1 MQVNAE
7 TGTVCVCDRGEV
19 VCRFDIEN
27 WSDTSEAPDID
38 PPVDATVT
46 GRVTGLR
53 FPPGSAV
60 PGCGDRR
67 SVETPKKASGLRGPI
82 RVETTVTAVV
92 AFEGPATVRERSGGI
107 GVSFADARPV
117 TVGLRRSCSRRDRT
131 ITVPGTAEGVATA
144 LTHASVAH
152 ATSTPARSDP
162 ATRRNPPRIER
173 DDAVDVPDAIRTEQ
187 VDTGIE
193 LRVPPD
199 RASLY
204 VLAPLAYYLGARVSV
219 ESRTVPLLRA
229 PDTGV
234 SCELSSLPELQADAA
249 SLLYRT
255 VTLDCLLREA
265 RENAGGDAERLLAR
279 AGIAPG
285 VTGGADIDD
294 RLAAYLDAPFS
305 TVKSELPEWHLS
317 VYVTPTPTHVTVLP
331 YILDR
336 LAFVYLPDANPLP
349 KAERLQRSL
358 ADFHRASDSAPSVEP
373 ILPDLNRGRLHGWL
387 ADGVA
392 IDAFR
397 LLPETDANRRSL
409 PPVDADAIDV
419 TLVINDGEMR
429 PEMEAIRRLCSD
441 RSDAVGVDLRVE
453 RRLDCDGLAATL
465 RRPTDLFYYIGHCDR
480 SGLRCADGHLDVAD
494 IDHSGARTFFL
505 NACGSYEQGV
515 SMIEAGSVVGA
526 VTLRPVLDGQAK
538 RVGTTFAR
546 LVIRGFA
553 VERAL
558 RIASRRAIMNK
569 DYAVVG
575 DGAYGLA
582 GSDGADRVV
591 LRVSPVDD
599 RFHVAVEHGPAQT
612 TATYRRSL
620 LAEETC
626 LSGSERSASMSRSE
640 LCTLLDDLGAPALYE
655 DSYYWAPDLRRALL
669 KDDLD
674 R

>member
-7 TGTVCVCDRGEV
+7 TETIRVFDCGDA
-19 VCRFDIEN
+19 VCRIGAEN
-27 WSDTSEAPDID
+27 WSEASETPDIG
-38 PPVDATVT
+38 PAVDTTVT

-60 PGCGDRR
+60 TGCGDGHVAGSEEVTSTLR
-67 SVETPKKASGLRGPI
+67 SPI
-82 RVETTVTAVV
+82 RIETAVTAVV
-92 AFEGPATVRERSGGI
+92 AFEGTATIRENPGGI
-107 GVSFADARPV
+107 DVWFADARPV
-117 TVGLRRSCSRRDRT
+117 AIGLCPSQVRSDRT
-131 ITVPGTAEGVATA
+131 ITIPETAEGVATA
-144 LTHASVAH
+144 LTYASVAH

-162 ATRRNPPRIER
+162 ATRRNPPRIELG
-173 DDAVDVPDAIRTEQ
+173 DTVDVPDAIRTNR

-199 RASLY
+199 PASLY

-219 ESRTVPLLRA
+219 ESRVAPLLCA
-229 PDTGV
+229 PDAGV
-234 SCELSSLPELQADAA
+234 SHKLSSLPELQADAA
-249 SLLYRT
+249 SLLYRM

-265 RENAGGDAERLLAR
+265 RDDAEGDAERLLA
-279 AGIAPG
+279 AVGITPG
-285 VTGGADIDD
+285 SIGSADIDD
-294 RLAAYLDAPFS
+294 RLAAYLDTPLSA
-305 TVKSELPEWHLS
+305 VESELPEWHLS
-317 VYVTPTPTHVTVLP
+317 VYATPSAEHVTALP
-331 YILDR
+331 YVLDR
-336 LAFVYLPDANPLP
+336 LAFVYLPDAAPLP
-349 KAERLQRSL
+349 DAERLQRSL
-358 ADFHRASDSAPSVEP
+358 ADFHRASGGGPTVEP

-409 PPVDADAIDV
+409 PPVDTDSIDV
-419 TLVINDGEMR
+419 TLIINDREMR
-429 PEMEAIRRLCSD
+429 PEMEAIRRLCCD
-441 RSDAVGVDLRVE
+441 RSDEPGIDLRVE
-453 RRLDCDGLAATL
+453 RRLDRDELAASL

-480 SGLRCADGHLDVAD
+480 SGLRCTDGHLDVAD
-494 IDHSGARTFFL
+494 VDHSGARTFFF

-558 RIASRRAIMNK
+558 RIASSRAIMNK

-582 GSDGADRVV
+582 SSDDADRVV
-591 LRVSPVDD
+591 ARISPVED
-599 RFHVAVEHGPAQT
+599 RFHVAIEHGPAHT
-612 TATYRRSL
+612 TATYRRSPL
-620 LAEETC
+620 VEETC
-626 LSGSERSASMSRSE
+626 LSGSERSASMSRAE
-640 LCTLLDDLGAPALYE
+640 LCTLLRDLDAPTLYG
-655 DSYYWAPDLRRALL
+655 DNYYWATDLRRALL
-669 KDDLD
+669 EGDLD